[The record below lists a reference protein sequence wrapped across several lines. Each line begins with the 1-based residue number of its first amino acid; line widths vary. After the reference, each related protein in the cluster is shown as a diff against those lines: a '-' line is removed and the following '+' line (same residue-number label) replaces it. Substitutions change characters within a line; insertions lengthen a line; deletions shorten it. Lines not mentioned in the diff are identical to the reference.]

1 MTVTVRNIIPR
12 KQAEATQTTQYT
24 AVNAKCVIDKF
35 TVTNTGAANA
45 TISVNLVPSGGTPGN
60 DNLVTKARAIV
71 PGEAW
76 SAPELVGQVLENGG
90 FISTIASAAATLTIS
105 ASGREIT

>member
-1 MTVTVRNIIPR
+1 M
-12 KQAEATQTTQYT
+12 
-24 AVNAKCVIDKF
+24 IDKF
-35 TVTNTGAANA
+35 TVTNTGATNA

-60 DNLVTKARAIV
+60 DNLVTKERAIV

-76 SAPELVGQVLENGG
+76 NAAELVGQVLESGG
-90 FISTIASAAATLTIS
+90 FISTIASAATTLTIS